1 MAGRSWKELRGGMAF
16 GLSITNTTSAELGGV
31 RVVLND
37 EYRCGLEALMEYG
50 GGFAGTVP
58 HGRSTL
64 RPNESMRFEVNHDT
78 SNGRVMRNASQQPLP
93 DDLKL
98 ASVTLEAGGSS
109 GRFIRA
115 VHSGGGSD
123 PGSEPLATMPSAG
136 TARGQAP
143 SSPQVAS
150 LGPNVR

>member
-115 VHSGGGSD
+115 VHSGGSFGRWVR
-123 PGSEPLATMPSAG
+123 PGE
-136 TARGQAP
+136 
-143 SSPQVAS
+143 
-150 LGPNVR
+150 

>member
-1 MAGRSWKELRGGMAF
+1 MAGRSWKEVSGGMAF
-16 GLSITNTTSAELGGV
+16 GLSITNTTSAELSGV

-115 VHSGGGSD
+115 VG
-123 PGSEPLATMPSAG
+123 PT
-136 TARGQAP
+136 RG
-143 SSPQVAS
+143 VS
-150 LGPNVR
+150 LSRRC